1 MNGIVVLTHSLIGYW
16 YIGTPTLW
24 VCCILAVLENNL
36 HVLYGFLLQ
45 CLCGLLRP
53 QWPHRNNAVFTYS
66 VPFLNSA
73 EYIASHGEIDSY
85 VGLALLS
92 FFTESEIDVE
102 TITIG

>member
-1 MNGIVVLTHSLIGYW
+1 MSLRSPEATVASQKY
-16 YIGTPTLW
+16 
-24 VCCILAVLENNL
+24 
-36 HVLYGFLLQ
+36 
-45 CLCGLLRP
+45 
-53 QWPHRNNAVFTYS
+53 AVFTYT